1 MAYDIGPRI
10 KITGEKEFNDQI
22 NRINNSLKEYGSELK
37 AVSSRFLENENNQ
50 EALIEKNKILQKQYE
65 TQEQKLKIYQAQL
78 DKQKNLLK
86 DQKKEI
92 ENLTNKYGENSKEV
106 IKAQNAYKS
115 TENNISKL
123 STSINETTA
132 YTNKLSS
139 DINKNTKYLNE
150 MDEGL
155 RDAASGMSLLN
166 DSSKKAA
173 NGLEDIDKKLDDTNK
188 KLDDISDKVSK
199 KLFLDAADNLSGA
212 SEKISEFGEKAL
224 NSFTQ
229 IEDAAKK
236 ANGYF
241 GETGEIAQ
249 KNEDLIKRI
258 YEDGL
263 GDSLDTIADALI
275 KVKSNLKDLNDQ
287 DLYNITEQAII
298 LEDTFGVDMN
308 ETLRG
313 INALMTHFGLSA
325 REAMDYIVKGTQEG
339 LDWTNELGD
348 NISEYSGNF
357 AQAGYSAQDYFQ
369 LLKNGADGGAY
380 NLDKINDSINE
391 ITNRL
396 ADGTIEGNLDQFSK
410 GTAKLFKAWQSGKAT
425 QKDVIDSIVNDIS
438 KCTNEQKALTMAAT
452 AFGTMGEDANLNV
465 VRSLTTLGDTFNDV
479 NGSATRMNENTTTE
493 SQKLEGNIRKIDNA
507 FASVGEVLAKIA
519 NEILPPIA
527 DGISFLGDLF
537 GSLPE
542 PVQTFVVILG
552 ALVVVLTTL
561 TPIIASVS
569 FALGSLEISLLPV
582 IAAIVGI
589 SAAIAAIIFVFK
601 NWDSIV
607 EWFSQQWN
615 EFISGWTEE
624 FRKFS
629 DWFNQKA
636 SDLSKWFSDLA
647 KNISNGIDDIVNFFG
662 TLPGRIGT
670 WLDET
675 ITNIAQWGANMI
687 DKGVNSAKDL
697 IDGIANFFKSLP
709 GMALEWGADMIDG
722 FVKGIK
728 DSVGWVIDAVSDVAD
743 TITSWLHFS
752 KPDVGPL
759 REYEK
764 WMPDMMHG
772 MAKGIRNNRWKI
784 EDELSN
790 LAENMKKTMNP
801 EIETSAKTRYDSN
814 ITINTNMILD
824 GKVIAK
830 STEKHVFRNQKG
842 RRVAMGG

>member
-37 AVSSRFLENENNQ
+37 AVSSRFLENENSQ

-65 TQEQKLKIYQAQL
+65 TQQQKLKIYQAQL

-132 YTNKLSS
+132 YTNKLSI

-166 DSSKKAA
+166 DSSKKAS
-173 NGLEDIDKKLDDTNK
+173 NGLEDTNK

-199 KLFLDAADNLSGA
+199 GLFLEASDRLSGVGD
-212 SEKISEFGEKAL
+212 KVSEFGEKAL
-224 NSFTQ
+224 NSFIQ
-229 IEDAAKK
+229 IEDAVKK
-236 ANGYF
+236 TNGYF
-241 GETGEIAQ
+241 DETGEIAQ
-249 KNEDLIKRI
+249 KNEDLIKKV

-263 GDSLDTIADALI
+263 SESLDAVADAVI

-325 REAMDYIVKGTQEG
+325 QEAMDYIVKGTQEG
-339 LDWTNELGD
+339 LDWTDELGD

-357 AQAGYSAQDYFQ
+357 AQAGYSAQNYFQ

-465 VRSLTTLGDTFNDV
+465 VKSLTTLGDTFNDV
-479 NGSATRMNENTTTE
+479 NGSAAKMNENTTTE

-527 DGISFLGDLF
+527 AGISFLGDLF

-561 TPIIASVS
+561 APIIASIS
-569 FALGSLEISLLPV
+569 FALGSLGISLLPI
-582 IAAIVGI
+582 IAAIAGVA
-589 SAAIAAIIFVFK
+589 AAITAIVFVFQ

-607 EWFSQQWN
+607 EWFSQQWD
-615 EFISGWTEE
+615 EFIAGWTEE

-629 DWFNQKA
+629 DWFNQKI
-636 SDLSKWFSDLA
+636 DDISKWFSDLA

-697 IDGIANFFKSLP
+697 IDGIADFFKSLP
-709 GMALEWGADMIDG
+709 GLALEWGADMIDG
-722 FVKGIK
+722 FVQGIK

-790 LAENMKKTMNP
+790 LAENMKMTMNP
-801 EIETSAKTRYDSN
+801 EIETSAKMQYDTAMTIN
-814 ITINTNMILD
+814 ITTNLD

-830 STEKHVFRNQKG
+830 NTEMYVFRKQKG
-842 RRVAMGG
+842 RRLAMGY